1 MANQAMAQTGSV
13 NENYKQQFE
22 VITSTSRIN
31 AVLRPLLQKHSLVT
45 ATLGD
50 SRQYYNTVLL
60 EVDAD
65 GRYLLLDELH
75 PIEGHRLA
83 GPNKTLTLY
92 TQLEGVNVNFAARI
106 IEIGSAKGVAYYKVA
121 FPESIRYR
129 QRRSD
134 YRVSVS
140 AALSIPVELTSG
152 KEESLGGELH
162 DISAG
167 GVCIRFP
174 RKTSLPIDKNDE
186 QLECSITLS
195 DGKTIRSAF
204 RICHIALQEQANT
217 LLVGGCFLRL
227 DKIQHRAVERYVVEL
242 QRKSRQKDTR

>member
-1 MANQAMAQTGSV
+1 MAQTGPAD
-13 NENYKQQFE
+13 EGYKQQFE
-22 VITSTSRIN
+22 VVTSQPRIT

-45 ATLGD
+45 ASLAG

-60 EVDAD
+60 EVDAENQF
-65 GRYLLLDELH
+65 LLLDELH

-83 GPNKTLTLY
+83 TTNKTLTLY
-92 TQLEGVNVNFAARI
+92 TQLDGVNVNFAVKI
-106 IEIGSAKGVAYYKVA
+106 IEIGSANDMAFYKVE

-134 YRVSVS
+134 YRVPVS
-140 AALSIPVELTSG
+140 SALSIPVEITSSNQ
-152 KEESLGGELH
+152 ESLTGELH

-174 RKTSLPIDKNDE
+174 RKSSLPIDKNDE
-186 QLECSITLS
+186 EVQCSITLS

-204 RICHIALQEQANT
+204 RICHIALQEPANT
-217 LLVGGCFLRL
+217 LLVGGCFRQL
-227 DKIQHRAVERYVVEL
+227 DKTQHRAIERYVVEL

>member
-1 MANQAMAQTGSV
+1 MAQTGSAD
-13 NENYKQQFE
+13 EGYKQQFE
-22 VITSTSRIN
+22 VITSKSRIA

-50 SRQYYNTVLL
+50 SRKYYNTVLL
-60 EVDAD
+60 EVDTE
-65 GRYLLLDELH
+65 GQFLVLDELH
-75 PIEGHRLA
+75 PVEGHRLA
-83 GPNKTLTLY
+83 ATNKTLTLF
-92 TQLEGVNVNFAARI
+92 TQLEGVNVNFTVKI
-106 IEIGSAKGVAYYKVA
+106 IEIGSANNVAFYKMD

-134 YRVSVS
+134 YRVPVS
-140 AALSIPVELTSG
+140 SALSIPVEISSSN
-152 KEESLGGELH
+152 KESLTGELH

-174 RKTSLPIDKNDE
+174 RKSSLPIDKTDE
-186 QLECSITLS
+186 ELQCAITLS

-204 RICHIALQEQANT
+204 RICHIALQEPANT
-217 LLVGGCFLRL
+217 LLVGGCFRQL
-227 DKIQHRAVERYVVEL
+227 DKTQHRAIERYVVEL